1 MTTQKESFKMTST
14 QTWYGYTEQEYN
26 ELVKQPNDPE
36 WKDLIEEAAE

>member
-1 MTTQKESFKMTST
+1 MTAT

-36 WKDLIEEAAE
+36 WKDLVEEAAE